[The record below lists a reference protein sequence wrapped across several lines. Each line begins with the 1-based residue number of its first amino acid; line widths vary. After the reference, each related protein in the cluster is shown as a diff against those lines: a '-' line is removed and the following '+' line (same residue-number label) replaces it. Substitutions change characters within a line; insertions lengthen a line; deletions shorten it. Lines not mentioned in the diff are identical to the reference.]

1 MLRVRMGRQTLDHF
15 GEVALLVEAPDFA
28 VLDQG
33 VEQGVVHSG
42 FGAAEEQIVLGSQL
56 GGANRV
62 FDQVVVEL
70 KFAVVQ
76 AKGELVPLPKGIL
89 QRFPKVALGKVFG
102 SLLEDSLMKGFY
114 NGSAARQA
122 HELAAIGRCL
132 GFAQLSFDPV
142 ARKSQ
147 REKTLGVANS

>member
-62 FDQVVVEL
+62 FDQVVVDL
-70 KFAVVQ
+70 KLAVVQ
-76 AKGELVPLPKGIL
+76 AKGELVP
-89 QRFPKVALGKVFG
+89 
-102 SLLEDSLMKGFY
+102 
-114 NGSAARQA
+114 
-122 HELAAIGRCL
+122 
-132 GFAQLSFDPV
+132 
-142 ARKSQ
+142 
-147 REKTLGVANS
+147 